1 MTFSYIFSEYL
12 KIIINAECLQY
23 LLSYLNCHSSQT
35 KKQNMVMETY
45 KELLGT
51 CIKSKKIAYING
63 VCTKS
68 TSKDSL
74 NCFTIFGSSACQ
86 GQHVFSMSFLTCTA
100 PCTDWSRD
108 FIRSRAPYSI
118 YTKQV
123 IPIRSRTFR
132 VGHPATRSRAF
143 GVGHPA
149 IRSRAFEVGHP
160 AIQTRAFGVGYSK

>member
-1 MTFSYIFSEYL
+1 
-12 KIIINAECLQY
+12 
-23 LLSYLNCHSSQT
+23 
-35 KKQNMVMETY
+35 METY
-45 KELLGT
+45 KELLGI
-51 CIKSKKIAYING
+51 CIKSKKTAYING

-68 TSKDSL
+68 ASKDSL

-86 GQHVFSMSFLTCTA
+86 GQHVLSMSFLTCTA

-143 GVGHPA
+143 GVGHSA

-160 AIQTRAFGVGYSK
+160 AIQSRAFGVGYSKQDQQIVCKCSACRYSKQGTSDSYVSFLIAVRNGSTPIKI